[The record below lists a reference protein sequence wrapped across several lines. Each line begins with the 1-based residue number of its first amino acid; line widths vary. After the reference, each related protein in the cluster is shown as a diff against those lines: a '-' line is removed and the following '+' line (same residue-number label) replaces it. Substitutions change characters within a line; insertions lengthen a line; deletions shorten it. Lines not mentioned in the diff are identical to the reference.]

1 MNKQTVRDVVLK
13 GKKVIIRVDFNVP
26 LDGDKIT
33 DDIRIRAAVPTIK
46 YVLDNG
52 AAKVVLMSH
61 LGRPK
66 GTGFEK
72 EFSLAP
78 AAKCLAGLL
87 GTPVKLLSDCI
98 GPEVKAGIAAATEK
112 VVLLE
117 NLRFHKEEEKN
128 DPAFAKELASLADI
142 YVNDAFGT
150 AHRAHASTAGVAAFL
165 PAVSGFLIE
174 KELTYLGAAV
184 NNPERPFVVILGGA
198 KVSDKILLIES
209 LLKKAN
215 TIIIGGGMAYTF
227 LKSQGIN
234 IGNSKLEKDK
244 VDLARGLL
252 EKAKAAGVRIELTED
267 FVIVPNFESNDGKI
281 SDVIPDGFESLDI
294 GPKTRAK
301 FKKILDG
308 ARTVVWNGPLGVF
321 ERDAFANGTK
331 EIAQHLAALKDKGVK
346 TIIGGGDSAAAVLKF
361 GLDDKMTHISTG
373 GGASLEYLEGKELP
387 GITALNDKKAK
398 GCCSG
403 GCVCS

>member
-1 MNKQTVRDVVLK
+1 MNKQTVRDVSLK
-13 GKKVIIRVDFNVP
+13 GKKVIVRVDFNVP
-26 LDGDKIT
+26 LEGDKIT
-33 DDIRIRAAVPTIK
+33 DDIRICAAVPTIK
-46 YVLDNG
+46 YVIDNG
-52 AAKVVLMSH
+52 ASKVILMSH

-78 AAKCLAGLL
+78 AAKRLAELL
-87 GTPVKLLSDCI
+87 GQPVKLLADSI
-98 GPEVKAGIAAATEK
+98 GAEVKAGIASSTEK

-128 DPAFAKELASLADI
+128 DPAFAKELAGLADI

-150 AHRAHASTAGVAAFL
+150 AHRAHASTAGIAAYL

-174 KELTYLGAAV
+174 KELQYLGQAV

-209 LLKKAN
+209 LLKKAD

-244 VDLARGLL
+244 IDLARTLL

-267 FVIVPNFESNDGKI
+267 FVIVPNFDSNDGKI

-294 GPKTRAK
+294 GPRTRAK
-301 FKKILDG
+301 FKKVLDG

-321 ERDAFANGTK
+321 ERDAFANGTR
-331 EIAQHLAALKDKGVK
+331 EIAFHLASLKAGGVK

-387 GITALNDKKAK
+387 GITALNDKKSNS
-398 GCCSG
+398 GCGCS
-403 GCVCS
+403 CACK